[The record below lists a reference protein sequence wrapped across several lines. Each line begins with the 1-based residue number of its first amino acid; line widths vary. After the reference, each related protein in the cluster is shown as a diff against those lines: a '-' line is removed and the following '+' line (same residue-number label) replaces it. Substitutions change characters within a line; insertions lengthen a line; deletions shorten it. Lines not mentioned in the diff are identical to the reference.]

1 MMFLKRLVFC
11 LVLVLANNEKGER
24 RMTERDF
31 CYWLQGYIELNGVE
45 ALSEK
50 QVKII
55 QEHLHLVLNK
65 VTFNMLNAN
74 TVLDVPTHLTC

>member
-1 MMFLKRLVFC
+1 
-11 LVLVLANNEKGER
+11 
-24 RMTERDF
+24 MTERDF

>member
-1 MMFLKRLVFC
+1 
-11 LVLVLANNEKGER
+11 
-24 RMTERDF
+24 MTERDF
-31 CYWLQGYIELNGVE
+31 CYWLQGFIELNGVE
-45 ALSEK
+45 TLSEK

-65 VTFNMLNAN
+65 VTFTTLSVN